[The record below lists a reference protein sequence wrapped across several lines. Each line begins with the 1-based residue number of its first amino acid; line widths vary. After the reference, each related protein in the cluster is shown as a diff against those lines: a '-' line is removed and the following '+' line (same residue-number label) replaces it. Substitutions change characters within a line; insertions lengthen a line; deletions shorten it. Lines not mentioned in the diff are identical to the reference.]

1 MKRFILLISISIICF
16 SCLNNSNNTNVSKI
30 TEESNFPS
38 DKLEFASYTDS
49 TTYHI
54 ANNDTMPYIN
64 ISVNITYPLATG
76 VAKNDNLLI
85 KDFISDCIGKEYANK
100 PSVEDA
106 VKSLINDLI
115 KEYKLNVCGSTPES
129 KVVKEGW
136 MNHEYYT
143 YNTILYNAHGILS
156 CSNYTYT
163 YSGGAHGLGTKVC
176 FVYDVY
182 ENQTIDLNSIFKKE
196 NINNVLSLVK
206 EELIKKE
213 VNIFDMN
220 NVDVTENFFVD
231 DKGIHWIY
239 NPYEIAPYAEGIIE
253 VVLPYS
259 KIQGYFI
266 ENTPIKS
273 IYK

>member
-1 MKRFILLISISIICF
+1 MKRFIFLFLISIFCF
-16 SCLNNSNNTNVSKI
+16 SCINNSSNTNVSKV

-38 DKLEFASYTDS
+38 DKLEF
-49 TTYHI
+49 TTYCESTNYHL
-54 ANNDTMPYIN
+54 ANIDTMPHIN

-76 VAKNDNLLI
+76 VSNDDNLLI

-106 VKSLINDLI
+106 AKSFIDDII
-115 KEYKLNVCGSTPES
+115 KEYKHNVCGSTPES
-129 KVVKEGW
+129 KVINDGW
-136 MNHEYYT
+136 MNHDYET
-143 YNTILYNAHGILS
+143 YNTILYNANGILS
-156 CSNYTYT
+156 YSNYTYT

-182 ENQTIDLNSIFKKE
+182 ENKTIDIYSIFKE
-196 NINNVLSLVK
+196 EHIDDVLT
-206 EELIKKE
+206 LIKEDLIKNE
-213 VNIFDMN
+213 VGVFDMN
-220 NVDVTENFFVD
+220 NVNVTENFFVD
-231 DKGIHWIY
+231 EKGIHWIY
-239 NPYEIAPYAEGIIE
+239 NPYEIASYAEGIIE

-259 KIQGYFI
+259 KIQSYFI